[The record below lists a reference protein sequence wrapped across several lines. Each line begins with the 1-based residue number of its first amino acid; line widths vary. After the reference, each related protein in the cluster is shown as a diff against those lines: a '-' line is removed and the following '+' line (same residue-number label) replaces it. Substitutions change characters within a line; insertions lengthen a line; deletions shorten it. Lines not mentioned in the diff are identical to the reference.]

1 MRFDTR
7 KNRTLMTNQ
16 IPMRHFAAQR
26 NFLGVE
32 DPADLLLKILHFVG
46 EELDDEQEIRLV
58 LQVGKQ
64 FVVKD
69 FGVVAILANHA

>member
-7 KNRTLMTNQ
+7 KNRTFMTNQ
-16 IPMRHFAAQR
+16 IPVGDLAAQR

-32 DPADLLLKILHFVG
+32 DPADLLLKILHLVG
-46 EELDDEQEIRLV
+46 EELDDEQVIRLIF
-58 LQVGKQ
+58 QVGKQ
-64 FVVKD
+64 FIVKD